1 MSKEKKV
8 KDYQERVRIGSQLL
22 SAMVMRGYTYEQV
35 AEMTGLKVATV
46 QKIMDGVYNVG
57 IDELSDIG
65 DVLGVKLNLE

>member
-1 MSKEKKV
+1 MSKENKV

-22 SAMVMRGYTYEQV
+22 SAMVMRGYTYEHV

-57 IDELSDIG
+57 IDELSAIG

>member
-1 MSKEKKV
+1 MAREKTM
-8 KDYQERVRIGSQLL
+8 KDYQERVRIGGQLL

-35 AEMTGLKVATV
+35 AEMAQLKVATV

-57 IDELSDIG
+57 IDELASIA

>member
-1 MSKEKKV
+1 MAKGKKP

-35 AEMTGLKVATV
+35 AEMTQLKVATV

-57 IDELSDIG
+57 IDELSSIA